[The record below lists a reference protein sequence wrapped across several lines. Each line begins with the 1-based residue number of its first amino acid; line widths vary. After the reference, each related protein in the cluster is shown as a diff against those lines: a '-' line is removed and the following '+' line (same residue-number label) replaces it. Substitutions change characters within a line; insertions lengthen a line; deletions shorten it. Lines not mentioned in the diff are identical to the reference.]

1 MSSYDPPADV
11 TGIITEGEM
20 RRSMQ
25 LVRLQIATPLS
36 LLMTIGANL
45 VCALAIRPGLADIN
59 KMYPTLL
66 SPNPIMIGI
75 FWILLYSLQI
85 GLCLILV
92 LARKDET
99 KATLVHGVGLRF
111 AIANW
116 LQAGWAVAWTLK
128 WFKVSEIIILLN
140 VINLASTQITL
151 LSHRQS
157 KRRPLDSIFIHAP
170 MTMFFVILF
179 GIDWLHN
186 GFIALNWLSLMDQ
199 SNPYQHWWKAV
210 LALFG
215 VNLLLAV
222 WIVVRLDVYAC
233 LAAEWILLS
242 VLLSRQTKPTA
253 ETVTIVILLVV
264 HPVALIGALAWAKT
278 KEREGRIRLE
288 EEAEG
293 GGALIEGRE

>member
-1 MSSYDPPADV
+1 
-11 TGIITEGEM
+11 
-20 RRSMQ
+20 
-25 LVRLQIATPLS
+25 
-36 LLMTIGANL
+36 
-45 VCALAIRPGLADIN
+45 
-59 KMYPTLL
+59 
-66 SPNPIMIGI
+66 
-75 FWILLYSLQI
+75 
-85 GLCLILV
+85 
-92 LARKDET
+92 
-99 KATLVHGVGLRF
+99 
-111 AIANW
+111 
-116 LQAGWAVAWTLK
+116 
-128 WFKVSEIIILLN
+128 
-140 VINLASTQITL
+140 
-151 LSHRQS
+151 
-157 KRRPLDSIFIHAP
+157 
-170 MTMFFVILF
+170 MTMFFVVLF

-293 GGALIEGRE
+293 GGALIEGRD